1 MPKIKILPATVL
13 DIGHGK
19 PEDFEKKCSQT
30 NKQVFEEMML

>member
-19 PEDFEKKCSQT
+19 PEDFEKKIFT
-30 NKQVFEEMML
+30 DKQACV